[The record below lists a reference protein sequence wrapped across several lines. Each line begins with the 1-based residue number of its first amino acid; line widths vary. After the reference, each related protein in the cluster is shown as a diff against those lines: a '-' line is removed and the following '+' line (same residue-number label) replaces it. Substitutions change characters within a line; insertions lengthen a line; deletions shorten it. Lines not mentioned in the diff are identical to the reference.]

1 MILFNRYYTY
11 FVLGLDDIS
20 DDMDDGNNENINDF
34 QGTLNLS
41 DNSDAEGDLA
51 ISDIRVCFM

>member
-1 MILFNRYYTY
+1 
-11 FVLGLDDIS
+11 
-20 DDMDDGNNENINDF
+20 MDDGNNENINDF

-51 ISDIRVCFM
+51 ISDIRVCFMLLYARV